1 MNKRQKTILTDFVT
15 IIIITA
21 IAVTAMIAFKNW
33 VNRLEVMRAIQQLG
47 GIVVE
52 YRKEHGSIPPES
64 YVNNIKEE
72 LEGHVRL
79 GTLHYRARWIDFGC
93 PPDEILAYV
102 EREYHSL
109 FLGHGFVVLRMDG
122 SVAWMNKQ
130 KFESLLARQRKP
142 AEVQSDQR

>member
-1 MNKRQKTILTDFVT
+1 MNKRQKTILIDFIT
-15 IIIITA
+15 IILITA
-21 IAVTAMIAFKNW
+21 IAVTAMIDFKNW
-33 VNRLEVMRAIQQLG
+33 VNRSEVMRAIQQLG
-47 GIVVE
+47 GIVAE

-64 YVNNIKEE
+64 YVNNIKEG

-79 GTLHYRARWIDFGC
+79 GTLHYRARWIDFEC

-130 KFESLLARQRKP
+130 EFETLFARQRKP
-142 AEVQSDQR
+142 AEVQPYQR

>member
-1 MNKRQKTILTDFVT
+1 MNKRQKTILIDFVT

-21 IAVTAMIAFKNW
+21 IAVTAMIDFKNW
-33 VNRLEVMRAIQQLG
+33 VNRSEVMRATQQLG
-47 GIVVE
+47 QIIAE

-64 YVNNIKEE
+64 YVNNIKED
-72 LEGHVRL
+72 LEGHVRI
-79 GTLHYRARWIDFGC
+79 GTLNYRARWIDFGC